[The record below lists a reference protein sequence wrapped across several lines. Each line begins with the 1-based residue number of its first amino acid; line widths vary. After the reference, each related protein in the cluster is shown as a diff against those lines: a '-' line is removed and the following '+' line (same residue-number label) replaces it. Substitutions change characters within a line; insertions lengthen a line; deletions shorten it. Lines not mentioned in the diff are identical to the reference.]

1 MAVLRSNRLLP
12 LIGITVAL
20 MAAFVGLKSCGT
32 TDSDGVL
39 MDRVPRAPAA
49 DADTPAETIK
59 TLTARV
65 AELMNHVKALRN
77 ENDELLRRNR
87 EIENAVAT
95 RVKRELKDERARED
109 NTADSILSGLTERI
123 DALAGRVSTLSEDN
137 AARSTESTTP
147 DSDIPVGLGLSD
159 DASPVDWVEP
169 LDRESPD
176 SEQSGGVAALASR
189 AGSILDGD
197 SQVKASRA
205 SAPVNRP
212 ASDVERTEQ
221 EPEPVYT
228 VPRNATL
235 IGSTAMTALVGRIPV
250 QGTVQDPMPFKILVG
265 GDNLAANG
273 LTIPGIEGMVWSG
286 TAVGDWTLSCVTGRL
301 TSVTFVFQDGTI
313 RTIAS
318 DQGGEPLGW
327 ISDERG
333 IPCIAGERITN
344 APSFLAQRI
353 GVTALQAGADAAAQ
367 AETTTTISD
376 TGSGTSNVTG
386 DVGTHV
392 LGNTVS
398 GGAAEIRRWLDER
411 QAQSFDAVFVRP
423 GEPIAVHVDR
433 GLDIDHDP
441 QGRKLNHAQN
451 LDPYRR
457 AHLD

>member
-32 TDSDGVL
+32 TDSDGVV

-87 EIENAVAT
+87 EIENTVT
-95 RVKRELKDERARED
+95 KRVKRELKDERARED
-109 NTADSILSGLTERI
+109 NAADSILSGLTERI
-123 DALAGRVSTLSEDN
+123 DSLAGRVSTLSEKN
-137 AARSTESTTP
+137 ASQSTEPTP
-147 DSDIPVGLGLSD
+147 GSDIPVGLGLSD
-159 DASPVDWVEP
+159 DASPFVWVEP
-169 LDRESPD
+169 LDRQPPE
-176 SEQSGGVAALASR
+176 SEQTGGVARLASR
-189 AGSILDGD
+189 ADSILGGD
-197 SQVKASRA
+197 RQVNASKTA
-205 SAPVNRP
+205 TPANRP
-212 ASDVERTEQ
+212 ASAVKKTEQ

-273 LTIPGIEGMVWSG
+273 LTIPDIEGMVWSG

-301 TSVTFVFQDGTI
+301 TSVTFVFEDGTI
-313 RTIAS
+313 RTISS

-327 ISDERG
+327 ISDKRG

-344 APSFLAQRI
+344 APSFLMQRI

-376 TGSGTSNVTG
+376 TGTGTSNVTG

-433 GLDIDHDP
+433 RLDIDYDP
-441 QGRKLNHAQN
+441 RGRRVNHAQS
-451 LDPYRR
+451 LDSYRR
-457 AHLD
+457 ARLD

>member
-32 TDSDGVL
+32 TDSDDVV

-87 EIENAVAT
+87 EIENTVAK

-109 NTADSILSGLTERI
+109 NAADSILSGLTERI
-123 DALAGRVSTLSEDN
+123 DSLAGRVSTLSEKN
-137 AARSTESTTP
+137 ASQSTEPTP
-147 DSDIPVGLGLSD
+147 RADIPVGLGLSD
-159 DASPVDWVEP
+159 DASPLVWVEP
-169 LDRESPD
+169 LDREPPD
-176 SEQSGGVAALASR
+176 SEQTGGVARLASR
-189 AGSILDGD
+189 ADSILGSDT
-197 SQVKASRA
+197 QVNTSKT
-205 SAPVNRP
+205 SAPANRP
-212 ASDVERTEQ
+212 ASGVQKTGQ

-273 LTIPGIEGMVWSG
+273 LTIPDIEGMVWSG

-313 RTIAS
+313 RTISS

-333 IPCIAGERITN
+333 IPCISGERITN
-344 APSFLAQRI
+344 APSFLMQRI

-367 AETTTTISD
+367 AETTTTISN
-376 TGSGTSNVTG
+376 TGTGTSNVTG
-386 DVGTHV
+386 DIGTHV

-433 GLDIDHDP
+433 RLDIDYDP
-441 QGRKLNHAQN
+441 QGRRVNHAQS
-451 LDPYRR
+451 LDSYRR
-457 AHLD
+457 ASLD